1 MISVLFADDAIFT
14 FVTCNVGLNTTEPC
28 CFWRTCLCT
37 FFSSF
42 FIVGPAMQVSYVLP
56 PVLETEHRRHVH
68 DYHLHERVR
77 RHWRLFHGI
86 VTCSHA
92 VPGLLLGVSCVH
104 SQNCPMDQK
113 TQKKYSVINSLIYL
127 NKYLFAFYSLFLFPS
142 THVQM

>member
-1 MISVLFADDAIFT
+1 MQFFT
-14 FVTCNVGLNTTEPC
+14 FVTCNAGLNTEPC

-113 TQKKYSVINSLIYL
+113 TQNTQKKVLEVRRFQSTAQRRTRVTTWRGVKRMLNVHTLINI
-127 NKYLFAFYSLFLFPS
+127 
-142 THVQM
+142 